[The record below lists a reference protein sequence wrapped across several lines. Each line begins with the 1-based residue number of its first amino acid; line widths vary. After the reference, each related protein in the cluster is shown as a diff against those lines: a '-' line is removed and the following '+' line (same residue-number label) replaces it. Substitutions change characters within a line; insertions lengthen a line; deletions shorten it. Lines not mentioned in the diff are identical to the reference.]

1 MDHLIVEL
9 DCGLHEPVIYVQTNA
24 GVIPISLCNDCD
36 TCNNTACYDI
46 PKLRK
51 YLDETR

>member
-1 MDHLIVEL
+1 MGYLIVEP
-9 DCGLHEPVIYVQTNA
+9 DCGLHEPVIQVQTNN
-24 GVIPISLCNDCD
+24 GVIPISLCNECD

-46 PKLRK
+46 TKLRK